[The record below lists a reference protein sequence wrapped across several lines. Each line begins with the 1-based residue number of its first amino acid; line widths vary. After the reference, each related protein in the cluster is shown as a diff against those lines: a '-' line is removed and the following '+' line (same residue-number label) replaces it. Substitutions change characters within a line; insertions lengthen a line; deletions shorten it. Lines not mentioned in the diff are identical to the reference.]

1 MFQRQH
7 QKNMKTTTTVT
18 KNSVKSRKTENLEK
32 DMSVGV
38 HVCKASEM
46 QDKMWR
52 ADAYTVSENQSIQ
65 YQTSP
70 DLAREKNLKLS
81 LQKQL
86 DTNL

>member
-1 MFQRQH
+1 MFQRQN

-38 HVCKASEM
+38 HVRKASE
-46 QDKMWR
+46 MWR

-70 DLAREKNLKLS
+70 DLAGEKI
-81 LQKQL
+81 
-86 DTNL
+86 